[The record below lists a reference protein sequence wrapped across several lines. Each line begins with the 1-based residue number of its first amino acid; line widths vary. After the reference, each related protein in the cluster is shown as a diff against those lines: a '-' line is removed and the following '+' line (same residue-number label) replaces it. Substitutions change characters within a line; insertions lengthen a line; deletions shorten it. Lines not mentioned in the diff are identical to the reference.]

1 MRNHPNFKVFF
12 SAVLLT
18 SRYSE
23 HMSKHVEKWF
33 FNRTFIV
40 FVMVCLWFIGALSLR
55 FFYHQQVSGYQSSIH
70 SQISQRVSMSSAL
83 QAELIDKEF
92 SFLAANL
99 KQLGS
104 LSVESPKQV
113 SAFAMRLKNLNPS
126 IWHITI
132 ADSKGEV
139 TFSTRVG
146 YQPPI
151 SLRDYFAEHLKS
163 NQINFFISSPR
174 QSVIQESALYIAMSY
189 PIRNPEGE
197 FLGVAVTTLTSEAL
211 TAQLGKITNN
221 KNISA
226 VLTDQFG
233 KLIWS
238 SNLADGLQKG
248 DVYSLC
254 KDNKYQTSTDL
265 GIYRI
270 KLDDNAQCDFQFL
283 DKWGMYSIVA
293 ENLTPSNQLIQRYQN
308 QMVKRNIIILLAFSL
323 LLMILGYQL
332 LKQIES
338 RQLLAVLNQRNK
350 AIIDAMPDLLLTM
363 RIDGTIIDY
372 EVEESFP
379 LLMSADKLNGLNIS
393 EVLEPELVEK
403 KLALM
408 ASTVLTGEPATL
420 EYPLMVEG
428 KEYYFL
434 ERLTALDDKHVLAF
448 IIDITSR
455 REAESKLEWQAYHD
469 GLTGLANRLMFF
481 EFINKL
487 IQDYRRNKREFTI
500 LFIDLNGF
508 KAINDNYGHHAG
520 DEILKHTANH
530 LLSILRQTDT
540 LARLG
545 GDEFAV
551 LLPETSPAQAQRVIE
566 TIADAIQKPL
576 VYLGNRLCVTAS
588 IGMASCPQ
596 DATSADELINTADK
610 RMYEVKL
617 TDR

>member
-1 MRNHPNFKVFF
+1 
-12 SAVLLT
+12 
-18 SRYSE
+18 
-23 HMSKHVEKWF
+23 MSKNVEKWF
-33 FNRTFIV
+33 FNRTSIV
-40 FVMVCLWFIGALSLR
+40 FVMVCLWFVGALSLH
-55 FFYHQQVSGYQSSIH
+55 FFYHQQLSGYQNSIH
-70 SQISQRVSMSSAL
+70 SQISQRVSMSSVL

-104 LSVESPKQV
+104 LAVYSPEQV

-126 IWHITI
+126 IWHITL

-139 TFSTRVG
+139 TFSTRDG
-146 YQPPI
+146 YQPSI
-151 SLRDYFAEHLKS
+151 STRDYFIEHLKS
-163 NQINFFISSPR
+163 NQSKFFISSPR

-189 PIRNPEGE
+189 PIRNSEDE
-197 FLGVAVTTLTSEAL
+197 FMGVVLATITSSAL
-211 TAQLGKITNN
+211 TAQLGKITKN

-238 SNLADGLQKG
+238 SNLDDELYKG
-248 DVYSLC
+248 DIYSLC
-254 KDNKYQTSTDL
+254 KNNKSETTTDL

-270 KLDDNAQCDFQFL
+270 KLDDNALCDVQLL
-283 DKWGMYSIVA
+283 DRWGMFSIVA
-293 ENLTPSNQLIQRYQN
+293 ENLAASNQLIQRYQN
-308 QMVKRNIIILLAFSL
+308 LMMKRNIIILLTFTL

-363 RIDGTIIDY
+363 RADGTIIDY

-379 LLMSADKLNGLNIS
+379 LLLPVDKLNGANIS
-393 EVLEPELVEK
+393 EILEPELVEK
-403 KLALM
+403 KLALI
-408 ASTVLTGEPATL
+408 ATTILTGEPATL
-420 EYPLMVEG
+420 EYPLTVDG

-508 KAINDNYGHHAG
+508 KAINDNYGHHVG
-520 DEILKHTANH
+520 DEILKHVAKQLNKT
-530 LLSILRQTDT
+530 LRQTDT

-551 LLPETSPAQAQRVIE
+551 LLPETSPVQAQRVIK
-566 TIADAIQKPL
+566 TINESIQQPL
-576 VYLGNRLCVTAS
+576 IYNGNSLSVTAS
-588 IGMASCPQ
+588 IGSASCPQ
-596 DATSADELINTADK
+596 DATSADELVNLADK
-610 RMYEVKL
+610 HMYEVKL
-617 TDR
+617 DER

>member
-1 MRNHPNFKVFF
+1 
-12 SAVLLT
+12 
-18 SRYSE
+18 
-23 HMSKHVEKWF
+23 
-33 FNRTFIV
+33 
-40 FVMVCLWFIGALSLR
+40 
-55 FFYHQQVSGYQSSIH
+55 
-70 SQISQRVSMSSAL
+70 
-83 QAELIDKEF
+83 
-92 SFLAANL
+92 
-99 KQLGS
+99 
-104 LSVESPKQV
+104 
-113 SAFAMRLKNLNPS
+113 
-126 IWHITI
+126 
-132 ADSKGEV
+132 
-139 TFSTRVG
+139 
-146 YQPPI
+146 
-151 SLRDYFAEHLKS
+151 
-163 NQINFFISSPR
+163 
-174 QSVIQESALYIAMSY
+174 
-189 PIRNPEGE
+189 
-197 FLGVAVTTLTSEAL
+197 
-211 TAQLGKITNN
+211 
-221 KNISA
+221 
-226 VLTDQFG
+226 
-233 KLIWS
+233 
-238 SNLADGLQKG
+238 
-248 DVYSLC
+248 
-254 KDNKYQTSTDL
+254 
-265 GIYRI
+265 
-270 KLDDNAQCDFQFL
+270 
-283 DKWGMYSIVA
+283 
-293 ENLTPSNQLIQRYQN
+293 
-308 QMVKRNIIILLAFSL
+308 MVKRNIIILLAFSL